1 MTENIP
7 IRADSARG
15 SGGGGQARFYDFI
28 VCGAGSAGSVV
39 AGRLAENPQ
48 VKVLL
53 IEAGGSDE
61 VPEVTTPGQWPAN
74 LGSARDWAFA
84 AEPNPHLNGRRI
96 PLNMGKLLGGGSS
109 INVGVWARGH
119 KNDWDHFAQ
128 ASADPGWSYEAVLEI
143 YKRVED
149 WQGVSDP
156 RRRGDGGPIYVNTAQ
171 DPQPV
176 AVAMVEAARSLGL
189 PTFDSPNGEMM
200 EGRGGAAI
208 TDLLVREGE
217 RSSVFR
223 SYVRPR
229 MRQSNLT
236 VLTNA
241 LVSRLTISGT
251 TVTGVEVIE
260 GGELR
265 RYEAAREVIVSLGA
279 INTPKLLMQSGV
291 GPEEE
296 LRRHGIDVIQHLP
309 GVGQNHQD
317 HVAFGCI
324 FECRQPQPVNYGGS
338 EATLYWTSDA
348 GLDLPDIFQCQLEFP
363 VPSAETASPAVP
375 AYGWTM
381 FAGLAHP
388 KSRGSLHLAGPDV
401 RDPIRI
407 EANTLSHPDDLAA
420 AFTTLELARD
430 LGSDA
435 AFDELV
441 KGEALPGKLD
451 HAGMENYLRDAGVT
465 FWHQSCTA
473 KMGRD
478 EMSVV
483 DGSLKVYGIDR
494 LRLADASVMA
504 DVTSGNTMA
513 PCVVIGE
520 RAADMIRVTHGV

>member
-1 MTENIP
+1 MTDIFP
-7 IRADSARG
+7 TRAAADSRNGGEHAR
-15 SGGGGQARFYDFI
+15 SFDFI

-48 VKVLL
+48 VSVLL
-53 IEAGGSDE
+53 IEAGGSDD
-61 VPEVTTPGQWPAN
+61 VPEVMTPGQWPAN

-119 KNDWDHFAQ
+119 RNDWDHFAEV
-128 ASADPGWSYEAVLEI
+128 SGDPGWNYASVLEI
-143 YKRVED
+143 YRRIED
-149 WQGVSDP
+149 WQGASDP
-156 RRRGDGGPIYVNTAQ
+156 QRRGDGGPIYVNSAQ

-176 AVAMVEAARSLGL
+176 AVAMVEAARALGI
-189 PTFDSPNGEMM
+189 PSFASPNGEMM

-208 TDLLVREGE
+208 TDLLVRDGQ

-229 MRQSNLT
+229 MGQPNLT

-241 LVSRLTISGT
+241 LVSRLVLSGS
-251 TVTGVEVIE
+251 TVVGVEVVE
-260 GGELR
+260 DGELR
-265 RYEAAREVIVSLGA
+265 RYEASHEVIVSLGA
-279 INTPKLLMQSGV
+279 VNTPKLLMQSGI
-291 GPEEE
+291 GPAGE
-296 LRRHGIDVIQHLP
+296 LRRHGIDVVQHLA

-324 FECRQPQPVNYGGS
+324 FECLEPQAVGYGGS

-348 GLDLPDIFQCQLEFP
+348 ALDLPDIFQCQLEFP
-363 VPSAETASPAVP
+363 VPSAETACPAVP
-375 AYGWTM
+375 AHGWTM

-388 KSRGSLHLAGPDV
+388 KSRGSLHLTGCDV

-407 EANTLSHPDDLAA
+407 EARTLSHPDDLAA
-420 AFTTLELARD
+420 AFTTLELARE
-430 LGSDA
+430 LGADA
-435 AFDELV
+435 AFRGLV
-441 KGEALPGKLD
+441 KGEVLPGRLD
-451 HAGMENYLRDAGVT
+451 RAALEEYLRNAAVT
-465 FWHQSCTA
+465 FWHQSATA

-483 DGSLKVYGIDR
+483 DGELKVYGIER
-494 LRLADASVMA
+494 LRLADASVMP

-520 RAADMIRVTHGV
+520 RAADLIRATHGF

>member
-1 MTENIP
+1 MTDIFATTAA
-7 IRADSARG
+7 ADLGNPGEHAR
-15 SGGGGQARFYDFI
+15 SYDFI

-39 AGRLAENPQ
+39 AGRLAENPK
-48 VKVLL
+48 VRVLL

-61 VPEVTTPGQWPAN
+61 VPEVTTPGHWPAN

-119 KNDWDHFAQ
+119 KNDWDHFAE
-128 ASADPGWSYEAVLEI
+128 ASGDPGWGYASILDV
-143 YKRVED
+143 YKRIED
-149 WQGVSDP
+149 WQGASDP
-156 RRRGDGGPIYVNTAQ
+156 QRRGEGGPIYVNSAQ

-189 PTFDSPNGEMM
+189 PTFESPNGAMM

-208 TDLLVREGE
+208 TDLLVKDGQ

-229 MRQSNLT
+229 MGQPNLT

-241 LVSRLTISGT
+241 LVSRLVLSGT
-251 TVTGVEVIE
+251 TVTGVEVVE
-260 GGELR
+260 AGNLR
-265 RYEAAREVIVSLGA
+265 RYEASHEVIVSLGA
-279 INTPKLLMQSGV
+279 VNTPKLLMQSGI
-291 GPEEE
+291 GPADE
-296 LRRHGIDVIQHLP
+296 LRRHGIDVVQHLA

-324 FECRQPQPVNYGGS
+324 FECREPQAVGYGGS

-348 GLDLPDIFQCQLEFP
+348 RLGLPDIFHCQLEFP
-363 VPSAETASPAVP
+363 VASAETACAAVP
-375 AYGWTM
+375 VHGWTM

-388 KSRGSLHLAGPDV
+388 KSRGSLHLTGCDV

-407 EANTLSHPDDLAA
+407 EANTLSHADDIAA

-430 LGSDA
+430 LGNDV
-435 AFDELV
+435 AFKDLV
-441 KGEALPGKLD
+441 RGEALPGKLGR
-451 HAGMENYLRDAGVT
+451 AAMEDYLRNAAVT
-465 FWHQSCTA
+465 FWHQACTA
-473 KMGRD
+473 RMGRD
-478 EMSVV
+478 AMSVV
-483 DGSLKVYGIDR
+483 DGELKVYGIDR
-494 LRLADASVMA
+494 LRLADASVMP

-520 RAADMIRVTHGV
+520 RAADMIRASHGI